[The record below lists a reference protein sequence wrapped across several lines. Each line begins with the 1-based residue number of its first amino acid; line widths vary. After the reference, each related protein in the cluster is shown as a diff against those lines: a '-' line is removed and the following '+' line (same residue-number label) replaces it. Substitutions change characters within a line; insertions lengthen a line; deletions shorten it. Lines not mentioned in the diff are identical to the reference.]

1 MFLVSFQNNVMSVF
15 IALLQ
20 LVRSDFS
27 DDEQVII
34 ACPSQE
40 QISVLMTSLMMTSQP
55 RSQRPSLST
64 ASPPP
69 PPPQS
74 SQTEAKTNGQAS
86 GNESKTNSVA
96 DMV

>member
-1 MFLVSFQNNVMSVF
+1 MSVF

-20 LVRSDFS
+20 LVRTDFS

-55 RSQRPSLST
+55 RSQRPSVST
-64 ASPPP
+64 ASPTPQTVPP
-69 PPPQS
+69 
-74 SQTEAKTNGQAS
+74 EAATTNGQSAS
-86 GNESKTNSVA
+86 SDSKAASVA
-96 DMV
+96 EMV

>member
-1 MFLVSFQNNVMSVF
+1 MPLVSFQNNVMSVY

-55 RSQRPSLST
+55 RSQRPSFST
-64 ASPPP
+64 ASP

-74 SQTEAKTNGQAS
+74 SQTEPKTNGQAS
-86 GNESKTNSVA
+86 GNENTTNSVA